1 MVDSVTPQVDTSGAS
16 PEGHDAEMVAK
27 VDALDKSLQE
37 GQQNQEP
44 PKLAGKFASKEE
56 LEKAYLELEKKLG
69 GGKKEEAPPVDPSNV
84 DQSKAEEIAKDAGL
98 DINQMQQWYAQNGQL
113 SEEHYKALEKSGIPK
128 EIVDQY
134 IAGQEAQAEKYRDS
148 IISKVGG
155 QDNFSAMAEWAKVN
169 MSEQEIAAYNKA
181 TSSADMTVVENAV
194 LGLAYRYQSAVG
206 KDPKLL
212 GGQTAGSSG
221 FQSVAQLTEAMKDP
235 RYEKDPAYRKDVQ
248 NRLANSNIM

>member
-1 MVDSVTPQVDTSGAS
+1 MVDTVTPQVDTSGS
-16 PEGHDAEMVAK
+16 PPEGHDAAMIAK
-27 VDALDKSLQE
+27 VDALDNSLQE
-37 GQQNQEP
+37 EQQNQEP

-69 GGKKEEAPPVDPSNV
+69 GSKKEEAHVDPSSV
-84 DQSKAEEIAKDAGL
+84 DQNKAEEIAKGAGL
-98 DINQMQQWYAQNGQL
+98 DIDQMQQWYSQNGQL

-128 EIVDQY
+128 GIVDQY

-181 TSSADMTVVENAV
+181 TSSADMAVVENAV

-212 GGQTAGSSG
+212 GGQTSGSSG

>member
-1 MVDSVTPQVDTSGAS
+1 MVDIVTPQVDTSGAS
-16 PEGHDAEMVAK
+16 PEGHDAEMIAK
-27 VDALDKSLQE
+27 VDALDKSFQE
-37 GQQNQEP
+37 EQQNQEP

-69 GGKKEEAPPVDPSNV
+69 SPKKEEAPLDPSQV
-84 DQSKAEEIAKDAGL
+84 SQGKAEEIAKDAGL
-98 DINQMQQWYAQNGQL
+98 DINQMQQWYSQNGQL

-155 QDNFSAMAEWAKVN
+155 PDSFSAMAEWAKVN

-181 TSSADMTVVENAV
+181 TSSADMAVVENAV

-212 GGQTAGSSG
+212 GGQAAGSSG

>member
-16 PEGHDAEMVAK
+16 PEGHDAEMIAK

-169 MSEQEIAAYNKA
+169 MSEQEIAAYNKT
-181 TSSADMTVVENAV
+181 TSSADMAVVENAV

>member
-1 MVDSVTPQVDTSGAS
+1 MVDIVTPQIDASGS
-16 PEGHDAEMVAK
+16 PPEGHDAAMIAK
-27 VDALDKSLQE
+27 VDALDNSLQE
-37 GQQNQEP
+37 EQQNQEP
-44 PKLAGKFASKEE
+44 PKWAGKFASKEE

-69 GGKKEEAPPVDPSNV
+69 SPKKEEAPVDPSSV
-84 DQSKAEEIAKDAGL
+84 DQNKAEEIAKGAGL
-98 DINQMQQWYAQNGQL
+98 DIDQMQQWYSQNGQL

-128 EIVDQY
+128 NIVDQY

-181 TSSADMTVVENAV
+181 TSSADMAVVENAV
-194 LGLAYRYQSAVG
+194 LGLAYRYQSDVG

>member
-1 MVDSVTPQVDTSGAS
+1 MVDIVTPQVDTSGSS
-16 PEGHDAEMVAK
+16 PEGHDAEMIAK

-37 GQQNQEP
+37 EQQNQEP

-69 GGKKEEAPPVDPSNV
+69 SPKKEEAPVDPSQV
-84 DQSKAEEIAKDAGL
+84 DQGKAEEIAKDAGL
-98 DINQMQQWYAQNGQL
+98 DINQMQQWYSQNGQL
-113 SEEHYKALEKSGIPK
+113 SEEHYQALEKSGIPK

-169 MSEQEIAAYNKA
+169 MNEAEIAAYNKA
-181 TSSADMTVVENAV
+181 TSSADMAVVENAV

-212 GGQTAGSSG
+212 GGQVAGSSG

>member
-1 MVDSVTPQVDTSGAS
+1 MVDIVTPQVDTSGAS
-16 PEGHDAEMVAK
+16 PEGHDAEMIAK
-27 VDALDKSLQE
+27 VDALDKALQE

-181 TSSADMTVVENAV
+181 TSSADMAVVENAV

>member
-16 PEGHDAEMVAK
+16 PEGHDAEMIAK
-27 VDALDKSLQE
+27 VDALDKYLQE

-69 GGKKEEAPPVDPSNV
+69 GGKKVEAPPVDPSNV
-84 DQSKAEEIAKDAGL
+84 DPHKAEEIAMDAGL
-98 DINQMQQWYAQNGQL
+98 DINQMRQWYEQNGQL
-113 SEEHYKALEKSGIPK
+113 SEEHYKSLEKSGIPK

>member
-1 MVDSVTPQVDTSGAS
+1 MVDIVTPQVDTSGAS
-16 PEGHDAEMVAK
+16 PEGHDAEMIAK

>member
-16 PEGHDAEMVAK
+16 PEGHDAEMIAK

-181 TSSADMTVVENAV
+181 TSSADMAVVENAV

>member
-1 MVDSVTPQVDTSGAS
+1 MVDIVTPQVDTSGS
-16 PEGHDAEMVAK
+16 PPEGHDAAMIAK
-27 VDALDKSLQE
+27 VDALDNSLQE
-37 GQQNQEP
+37 EQQNQEP
-44 PKLAGKFASKEE
+44 AKLAGKFASKEE

-69 GGKKEEAPPVDPSNV
+69 SPKKEEVRVDPSSV
-84 DQSKAEEIAKDAGL
+84 DQNKAEEIAKGAGL
-98 DINQMQQWYAQNGQL
+98 DIDQMQQWYSQNGQL

-128 EIVDQY
+128 DIVDQY

-181 TSSADMTVVENAV
+181 TSSADMAVVENAV

>member
-1 MVDSVTPQVDTSGAS
+1 MVDIVTPQVDASGS
-16 PEGHDAEMVAK
+16 HPEGHDAAMIAK

-37 GQQNQEP
+37 EQQNQEH

-69 GGKKEEAPPVDPSNV
+69 SPNKEEAPVDPSSV
-84 DQSKAEEIAKDAGL
+84 DQNKAEEIAKDAGL
-98 DINQMQQWYAQNGQL
+98 DIDQMQQWYSQNGQL

-128 EIVDQY
+128 DIVDQY
-134 IAGQEAQAEKYRDS
+134 IAGQEARAEKYRDS

-181 TSSADMTVVENAV
+181 TSSADMAVVENAV

-212 GGQTAGSSG
+212 GGQAAGSSG

>member
-1 MVDSVTPQVDTSGAS
+1 MIDIVTPQVDTSGAS
-16 PEGHDAEMVAK
+16 PEGHDAEMIAK

-37 GQQNQEP
+37 EQQNQEP

-69 GGKKEEAPPVDPSNV
+69 SPKKEEAPVDPSQV
-84 DQSKAEEIAKDAGL
+84 TQGKAEEIAKDAGL
-98 DINQMQQWYAQNGQL
+98 DINQMQQWYSQNGQL

-155 QDNFSAMAEWAKVN
+155 QDNFNAMAEWAKVN

-181 TSSADMTVVENAV
+181 TSSADMAVVENAV
-194 LGLAYRYQSAVG
+194 LGLAYRYQSDVG

-212 GGQTAGSSG
+212 GGQAAGSSG

>member
-1 MVDSVTPQVDTSGAS
+1 MVDIVTPQVDTSGS
-16 PEGHDAEMVAK
+16 PPEGHDAAMIAK
-27 VDALDKSLQE
+27 VDALDNSLQE
-37 GQQNQEP
+37 EQQNQEP

-69 GGKKEEAPPVDPSNV
+69 SPKKEEAHVDPPSV
-84 DQSKAEEIAKDAGL
+84 DQNKAEEIAKGAGL
-98 DINQMQQWYAQNGQL
+98 DIDQMQQWYSQNGQL

-128 EIVDQY
+128 DIVDQY

-181 TSSADMTVVENAV
+181 TSSADMAVVENAV

>member
-16 PEGHDAEMVAK
+16 PEGHDAEMIAK

-84 DQSKAEEIAKDAGL
+84 DQHKAEEIAKGAGL
-98 DINQMQQWYAQNGQL
+98 DIDQMQQWYSQNGQL
-113 SEEHYKALEKSGIPK
+113 SEEHYKSLEKIGIPK

>member
-1 MVDSVTPQVDTSGAS
+1 MVDIVTPQVDTSGAS
-16 PEGHDAEMVAK
+16 PEGHDAEMIAK

-181 TSSADMTVVENAV
+181 TSSADMAVVENAV

>member
-1 MVDSVTPQVDTSGAS
+1 MVDIVTPQVDTSGSS
-16 PEGHDAEMVAK
+16 PEGHDAAMIAK

-37 GQQNQEP
+37 EQQNQEP

-69 GGKKEEAPPVDPSNV
+69 GSKKEEAPIDPSSV
-84 DQSKAEEIAKDAGL
+84 DQNKAKEIAKDAGL
-98 DINQMQQWYAQNGQL
+98 DIVQMQQWYSQNGQL

-128 EIVDQY
+128 DIVDQY

-181 TSSADMTVVENAV
+181 TSSADMAVVENAV

-212 GGQTAGSSG
+212 GGQAEGSSG

>member
-1 MVDSVTPQVDTSGAS
+1 MVDIVTPQVDTSGAS
-16 PEGHDAEMVAK
+16 PEGHDAKMIAK

-69 GGKKEEAPPVDPSNV
+69 GGKKAEAPPVDPSNV
-84 DQSKAEEIAKDAGL
+84 DPNKAEAIAKDAGL
-98 DINQMQQWYAQNGQL
+98 DIDQMQQWYAQNGQL
-113 SEEHYKALEKSGIPK
+113 SEEHYKALEKSGITK

>member
-16 PEGHDAEMVAK
+16 PEGHDAEMIAK

>member
-1 MVDSVTPQVDTSGAS
+1 MIDIVTPQADTSGAS
-16 PEGHDAEMVAK
+16 PEGHDAEMIAK

-37 GQQNQEP
+37 EQQNQEP

-69 GGKKEEAPPVDPSNV
+69 SPKKEEAPVDPSQV
-84 DQSKAEEIAKDAGL
+84 AQGKAEEIAKDAGL
-98 DINQMQQWYAQNGQL
+98 DINQMQQWYSQNGQL
-113 SEEHYKALEKSGIPK
+113 SEEHYNALEKSGIPK

-155 QDNFSAMAEWAKVN
+155 QDSFSAMAEWAKVN

-181 TSSADMTVVENAV
+181 TSSADMAVVENAV

-212 GGQTAGSSG
+212 GGQAAGSSG

>member
-1 MVDSVTPQVDTSGAS
+1 MVDIVTPQVDASGS
-16 PEGHDAEMVAK
+16 PPEGHDAAMIAK
-27 VDALDKSLQE
+27 VDALDKALQE
-37 GQQNQEP
+37 EQQNQEM

-69 GGKKEEAPPVDPSNV
+69 SPNKEEAHVDLSSV
-84 DQSKAEEIAKDAGL
+84 DQNKAEEIAKDAGL
-98 DINQMQQWYAQNGQL
+98 DIDQMQQWYSQNGQL

-128 EIVDQY
+128 GIVDQY

-155 QDNFSAMAEWAKVN
+155 QDNFSAMVEWAKVN

-181 TSSADMTVVENAV
+181 TSSADMAVVENTV

-235 RYEKDPAYRKDVQ
+235 RYEKDPAYRKEVQ

>member
-16 PEGHDAEMVAK
+16 PEGHDAEMIAK

-69 GGKKEEAPPVDPSNV
+69 GGKKEGAPPVDPSNV
-84 DQSKAEEIAKDAGL
+84 DPNKAEAIAKDAGL
-98 DINQMQQWYAQNGQL
+98 DIDQMQQRYAQNGQL
-113 SEEHYKALEKSGIPK
+113 SEEHYKALEKRGITR

>member
-16 PEGHDAEMVAK
+16 PEGHDAEMIAK

-84 DQSKAEEIAKDAGL
+84 DPHKAEEIAMDAGL
-98 DINQMQQWYAQNGQL
+98 DINQMRQWYEQNGQL
-113 SEEHYKALEKSGIPK
+113 SEEHYKSLEKSGIPK

>member
-1 MVDSVTPQVDTSGAS
+1 MTDIVTPQVDTSGAS
-16 PEGHDAEMVAK
+16 PEGHDAKMIAK

-37 GQQNQEP
+37 EQQNQEP

-69 GGKKEEAPPVDPSNV
+69 SPKKEEAPVDPSQV
-84 DQSKAEEIAKDAGL
+84 SQGKAEEIAKDAGL
-98 DINQMQQWYAQNGQL
+98 DINQMQQWYSQNGQL

-155 QDNFSAMAEWAKVN
+155 QDNFNAMAEWAKVN

-181 TSSADMTVVENAV
+181 TSSADMAVVENAV

-212 GGQTAGSSG
+212 GGQAAGSSG

>member
-16 PEGHDAEMVAK
+16 PEGHDAEMIAK

-44 PKLAGKFASKEE
+44 PKLAGKFTSKEE

-69 GGKKEEAPPVDPSNV
+69 SPKKEEAPVDPSQV
-84 DQSKAEEIAKDAGL
+84 SQGKAEEIAKDAGL
-98 DINQMQQWYAQNGQL
+98 DINQMQQWYSQNGQL

-181 TSSADMTVVENAV
+181 TSSADMAVVENAV

>member
-1 MVDSVTPQVDTSGAS
+1 MVDIVTPQVDTSGS
-16 PEGHDAEMVAK
+16 PPEGHDAAMIAK

-37 GQQNQEP
+37 EQQNQEP

-69 GGKKEEAPPVDPSNV
+69 GSTKEEAPVDPSSV
-84 DQSKAEEIAKDAGL
+84 DQNKAEEIAKDAGL
-98 DINQMQQWYAQNGQL
+98 DIDQMQQWYSQNGQL

-128 EIVDQY
+128 DIVDQY

-181 TSSADMTVVENAV
+181 TSSADMAVVENAV

>member
-1 MVDSVTPQVDTSGAS
+1 MTDIVTPQVDTSGAS
-16 PEGHDAEMVAK
+16 PEGHDAEMIAK
-27 VDALDKSLQE
+27 VDAIDKSLQE
-37 GQQNQEP
+37 EQQNQEP

-69 GGKKEEAPPVDPSNV
+69 SPKKEEAPVDPSQV
-84 DQSKAEEIAKDAGL
+84 SQGKAEEIAKDAGL
-98 DINQMQQWYAQNGQL
+98 DINQMQQWYSQNGQL

-181 TSSADMTVVENAV
+181 TSSADKAVVENAV
-194 LGLAYRYQSAVG
+194 LGLANRYQSAVG

-212 GGQTAGSSG
+212 GGQAAGSSG

>member
-16 PEGHDAEMVAK
+16 PEGHDAEMIAK

-84 DQSKAEEIAKDAGL
+84 DQNKAEEIAKDAGL
-98 DINQMQQWYAQNGQL
+98 DINQMRQWYEQNGQL
-113 SEEHYKALEKSGIPK
+113 SEEHYKSLEKSGIPK

>member
-1 MVDSVTPQVDTSGAS
+1 MVDIVTPQVDTSGAS
-16 PEGHDAEMVAK
+16 PEGHDAEMIAK

-37 GQQNQEP
+37 EQQNQEP

-69 GGKKEEAPPVDPSNV
+69 RPKKEEALPVDPSKV
-84 DQSKAEEIAKDAGL
+84 DQDRAEEIAKDAGL

-113 SEEHYKALEKSGIPK
+113 SEEHYKALEKRGIPK

-134 IAGQEAQAEKYRDS
+134 IAGQEAQAEKYRDA

-155 QDNFSAMAEWAKVN
+155 QDNFSAMVEWAKVN

-181 TSSADMTVVENAV
+181 TSSTDMAVVENAV

-221 FQSVAQLTEAMKDP
+221 FQSVAQLIEAMKDP

>member
-1 MVDSVTPQVDTSGAS
+1 MVDIVTPQVDTSGAS
-16 PEGHDAEMVAK
+16 PEGHDAEMIAK

-181 TSSADMTVVENAV
+181 TSSADMAAVENAV

-212 GGQTAGSSG
+212 GGQTVGSSG

>member
-16 PEGHDAEMVAK
+16 PEGHDAEMIAK

-69 GGKKEEAPPVDPSNV
+69 GGKKAEAPPVDPSNV
-84 DQSKAEEIAKDAGL
+84 DQNKAEEIAKDAGL
-98 DINQMQQWYAQNGQL
+98 DIDQMQQWYSQNGQL
-113 SEEHYKALEKSGIPK
+113 SEEHYKSLEKSGIPK

-235 RYEKDPAYRKDVQ
+235 RYDKDPAYRKDVQ

>member
-1 MVDSVTPQVDTSGAS
+1 MVDIVTPQVDTSGTS
-16 PEGHDAEMVAK
+16 PEGHDAEMIAK

-148 IISKVGG
+148 IISKIGG

>member
-1 MVDSVTPQVDTSGAS
+1 MTDIVTPQVDPSGAS
-16 PEGHDAEMVAK
+16 PEGHEAAMIAK

-37 GQQNQEP
+37 EQQNQEP

-69 GGKKEEAPPVDPSNV
+69 GSKKEEAPVDPSSV
-84 DQSKAEEIAKDAGL
+84 DQNKAEEIAKGAGL
-98 DINQMQQWYAQNGQL
+98 DIDQMQQWYSQNGQL

-181 TSSADMTVVENAV
+181 ISSADMAVVENAV

>member
-1 MVDSVTPQVDTSGAS
+1 MVDIVTPQVDTSGS
-16 PEGHDAEMVAK
+16 PPEGHDAAMIAK
-27 VDALDKSLQE
+27 VDALDNSLQE
-37 GQQNQEP
+37 EQQNQEP

-69 GGKKEEAPPVDPSNV
+69 GSKKEEAHVDPSSV
-84 DQSKAEEIAKDAGL
+84 DQNKAEEIAKGAGL
-98 DINQMQQWYAQNGQL
+98 DIDQMQRWYSQNGQL

-128 EIVDQY
+128 GIVDQY

-181 TSSADMTVVENAV
+181 TSSADMAVVENAV

>member
-1 MVDSVTPQVDTSGAS
+1 MVDIVTPQVDTSGS
-16 PEGHDAEMVAK
+16 PPEGHDATMIAK
-27 VDALDKSLQE
+27 VDALDNSLQE
-37 GQQNQEP
+37 EQHNQES

-98 DINQMQQWYAQNGQL
+98 DINQMQQWYTQNGQL

-155 QDNFSAMAEWAKVN
+155 QDTFSAMAEWAKVN

-181 TSSADMTVVENAV
+181 TSSADMAVVENAV
-194 LGLAYRYQSAVG
+194 LGLAYHYQSAVG

>member
-1 MVDSVTPQVDTSGAS
+1 MVDIVTPQVDTSGS
-16 PEGHDAEMVAK
+16 PPEGHDAAMIAK
-27 VDALDKSLQE
+27 VDALESSLQE
-37 GQQNQEP
+37 EQQHQEP

-69 GGKKEEAPPVDPSNV
+69 GSKKEEAPIDPSSV
-84 DQSKAEEIAKDAGL
+84 DQNKAEEIAKGAGL
-98 DINQMQQWYAQNGQL
+98 DIDQMQQWYSQNGQL

-128 EIVDQY
+128 NIVDQY

-155 QDNFSAMAEWAKVN
+155 QDNFNAMAAWAKVN

-181 TSSADMTVVENAV
+181 TSSADMAVVENAV

>member
-1 MVDSVTPQVDTSGAS
+1 MVDIVTPQIDASGS
-16 PEGHDAEMVAK
+16 PPEGHDAAMIAK
-27 VDALDKSLQE
+27 VDALDKALQE
-37 GQQNQEP
+37 EQQNQEL

-69 GGKKEEAPPVDPSNV
+69 GSKKEEAPVDPSSV
-84 DQSKAEEIAKDAGL
+84 DQNKAEEIAKGAGL
-98 DINQMQQWYAQNGQL
+98 DIDQMQQWYSQNGQL

-128 EIVDQY
+128 NIVDQY

-155 QDNFSAMAEWAKVN
+155 QDSFSAMAEWAKVN

-181 TSSADMTVVENAV
+181 TSSADMAVVENAV

>member
-1 MVDSVTPQVDTSGAS
+1 MVDIVTPQVDASGS
-16 PEGHDAEMVAK
+16 PPEGHDAAMIAK
-27 VDALDKSLQE
+27 VDALDKALQE
-37 GQQNQEP
+37 EQQNQEM

-69 GGKKEEAPPVDPSNV
+69 SPKKEEPPVDPSQV
-84 DQSKAEEIAKDAGL
+84 TQGKAEEIAKDAGL
-98 DINQMQQWYAQNGQL
+98 DINQMQQWYSQNGQL

-155 QDNFSAMAEWAKVN
+155 QDNFNAMAEWAKVN

-181 TSSADMTVVENAV
+181 TSSADMAVVENAV

-212 GGQTAGSSG
+212 GGQAAGSSG